1 MKSFCSILALSFI
14 ISTCEPKKSPTSE
27 SFLPGVS
34 KGILDNGEI
43 KEASGIASSKE
54 NPHMFWTHNDSG
66 NKPELFLI
74 DANAKCKTTVFL
86 SGIKN
91 RDWEDIAVG
100 PGPMKDRSYIY
111 VGDIGDNSAQHEIK
125 FIYRFIE
132 PKLYCTTKQ
141 ISISEFDTIKFSLPD
156 GIRDTESLM
165 IDPLTKNIYIIS
177 KREPKEVH
185 VYKLPFPQSTTE
197 VITAALVLKI
207 PYTFIVA
214 GDISADGSEVL
225 IKSYSNIYYWKK
237 KQDESIEELLKTPAS
252 ILPYETEAQGEAI
265 TFDRVNEGYYTLSE
279 EANMKKPHLMF
290 YKRIAKDV
298 K

>member
-1 MKSFCSILALSFI
+1 
-14 ISTCEPKKSPTSE
+14 
-27 SFLPGVS
+27 
-34 KGILDNGEI
+34 
-43 KEASGIASSKE
+43 
-54 NPHMFWTHNDSG
+54 MFWTHNDSG

-132 PKLYCTTKQ
+132 PKLSDTTKQ

-237 KQDESIEELLKTPAS
+237 KQDKSIEELLKTPAS

-265 TFDRVNEGYYTLSE
+265 TFDRANEGYYTLSE